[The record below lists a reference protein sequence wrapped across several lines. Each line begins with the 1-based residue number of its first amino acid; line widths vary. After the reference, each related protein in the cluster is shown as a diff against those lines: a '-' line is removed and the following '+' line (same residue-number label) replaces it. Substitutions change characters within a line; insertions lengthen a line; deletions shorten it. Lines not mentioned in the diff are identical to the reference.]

1 MKTTIS
7 KTAILP
13 VVTTILFVIGTLTNH
28 KFTADTAD
36 FIATI
41 AAVVIAAGV
50 NLWGIFKTHKKLVD
64 KK

>member
-7 KTAILP
+7 KTVILP

-28 KFTADTAD
+28 EFTKDTAD

-41 AAVVIAAGV
+41 AAVVIAAGI
-50 NLWGIFKTHKKLVD
+50 NLYGIFKSHKKLV